1 MEENNMNNEFEVIEL
16 EATEENSGNGKL
28 GVGIAI
34 GALLTAAGIA
44 GVNKVKKAWKK
55 HKDKKQAEV
64 EVVEED
70 DEDDDFEFVED
81 EEPEKAAEK

>member
-1 MEENNMNNEFEVIEL
+1 MEENMNNEFEAMEL
-16 EATEENSGNGKL
+16 EATEDNSGNGKL

-44 GVNKVKKAWKK
+44 GVNKVKKALKK
-55 HKDKKQAEV
+55 HKNKKQVEA

-70 DEDDDFEFVED
+70 NFEFVED
-81 EEPEKAAEK
+81 EEPEKPAEK

>member
-1 MEENNMNNEFEVIEL
+1 MEENNMNNEFEVMEL

-55 HKDKKQAEV
+55 HKNKKQAEV
-64 EVVEED
+64 EVVE
-70 DEDDDFEFVED
+70 EDDDFEFVED
-81 EEPEKAAEK
+81 EEPEKPAEK

>member
-55 HKDKKQAEV
+55 HKNKKQAEV
-64 EVVEED
+64 EVVE
-70 DEDDDFEFVED
+70 EDDDFEFVED
-81 EEPEKAAEK
+81 EEPEKPAEK

>member
-70 DEDDDFEFVED
+70 DFEFVEN

>member
-1 MEENNMNNEFEVIEL
+1 MEENMNNEVMEL

-55 HKDKKQAEV
+55 HKNKKQAEV
-64 EVVEED
+64 EVVE
-70 DEDDDFEFVED
+70 EDDDFEFVED
-81 EEPEKAAEK
+81 EEPEKPAEK

>member
-1 MEENNMNNEFEVIEL
+1 MEENMNNEVMEL
-16 EATEENSGNGKL
+16 EATEENSANGKL

-55 HKDKKQAEV
+55 HKNKKQAEV

-70 DEDDDFEFVED
+70 DDFEFVEN
-81 EEPEKAAEK
+81 EEPEKPAEK